1 MTTKRRVC
9 ITGIGMVSPLG
20 NDRESTWRRVLAGDS
35 GAGAITQFHAK
46 TWPTTFACE
55 VSNFNLSRD
64 AIPAEHRLYLNRPS
78 EFGVEAALEA
88 MCDSGLISAGALTG
102 AATGS
107 LEEFYSPER
116 FGVSIGASIG
126 AISPH
131 ALAKMLVGMEVKEG
145 LPQLSS
151 TIERAEGTNI
161 VLKNHPGT
169 LAALLSARW
178 HAYGPVT
185 TIHTACASSGQSLGQ
200 AYLQIQR
207 GEADVMLA
215 GGADSLAG
223 ELLLA
228 GFCLL
233 GALSRR
239 NEDPLAASRPF
250 DRERDGFVASEGAAM
265 LVLEEYSRAVAR
277 GARIYAEFAGYGETE
292 SAYRITDLPENGRG
306 IVEAMSLA
314 VKDAGLALEDINYI
328 NAHGTSTELNDR
340 VEALAV
346 RRLFGARGVKPMVSS
361 TKSETGHLI
370 SAAGAM
376 EAAFSTLSVYE
387 GKVPPTRNLYNTDCG
402 DDIDFI
408 ANTMREKPIYAA
420 LSNSVGFGG
429 SNSVI
434 AIKRCGT

>member
-1 MTTKRRVC
+1 MTRRRVC
-9 ITGIGMVSPLG
+9 ITGIGIVSPLG
-20 NDRESTWRRVLAGDS
+20 NNRETTWKRVLAGES
-35 GAGAITQFHAK
+35 GAGPITQFHAK

-55 VSNFNLSRD
+55 VSQFTLSPE
-64 AIPAEHRLYLNRPS
+64 ALAVAQHPYLNRPS
-78 EFGVEAALEA
+78 EFGVQAALEA
-88 MCDSGLISAGALTG
+88 MRDSGLDQ
-102 AATGS
+102 S
-107 LEEFYSPER
+107 LQGYEAER

-131 ALAKMLVGMEVKEG
+131 QLALMLKGMDVKEG
-145 LPQLSS
+145 LPDLSS
-151 TIERAEGTNI
+151 KVEQAQANNI

-169 LAALLSARW
+169 LAALLGARW
-178 HAYGPVT
+178 HAFGPVT

-239 NEDPLAASRPF
+239 NDDPKAASRPF
-250 DRERDGFVASEGAAM
+250 DKQRDGFVASEGAAM
-265 LVLEEYSRAVAR
+265 LILEEREHAKAR
-277 GARIYAEFAGYGETE
+277 GAKIYAEFAGYGETE

-314 VKDAGLALEDINYI
+314 VKDAQLALDDIHYI

-346 RRLFGARGVKPMVSS
+346 RRLFGARGIKPMVSS

-376 EAAFSTLSVYE
+376 EAAFTTLCVYE
-387 GKVPPTRNLYNTDCG
+387 GKVPPTRNLDNTDCG
-402 DDIDFI
+402 DDIDFV
-408 ANTMREKPIYAA
+408 ANEMRASPVFAA
-420 LSNSVGFGG
+420 LSNSIGFGG
-429 SNSVI
+429 SNSVV
-434 AIKRCGT
+434 AIKRHEA